1 MGSDALELSTPGVLP
16 TPVPSKDFYLCL
28 IPHYL
33 RMNGEEKGG
42 SGYLFHLE
50 KFERCLHIGG
60 ELSNSPINIHTRAKV
75 LFFPLLLNSG
85 LKGTLL
91 LVGIKN

>member
-1 MGSDALELSTPGVLP
+1 MGSDALKFSTPRVLR
-16 TPVPSKDFYLCL
+16 TPVPSKDFYLYL

-42 SGYLFHLE
+42 SGYLLHLE
-50 KFERCLHIGG
+50 KFERCLHISG

-75 LFFPLLLNSG
+75 LFFPLLLDPG

-91 LVGIKN
+91 LLGVKN